1 MLKHKIHRAGE
12 PEVTSSTTPAQ
23 GLWWVLPFHGNFL
36 VIFPTMSRWKSW
48 TELNRMSTPRLWNR
62 RIFIVRQKLSR
73 ASLND
78 AKLKYGVV
86 RIAHCSINTAIFP
99 SLKTNSIEENLCK
112 ADFFLFFVLLIFR
125 AEKKRF
131 ETHTNKRL
139 FNFDQL
145 WTFERRLVEFYS
157 QFRLSCDSSDDFEA
171 NFTII
176 LARSDF
182 KSTKRRSMKNIFT
195 NTKTGSLSWSTAVW
209 DVRRWWHS
217 GILGQF
223 QVWKSLKFDWNAW
236 D

>member
-1 MLKHKIHRAGE
+1 MGSVFSRKFW
-12 PEVTSSTTPAQ
+12 SN
-23 GLWWVLPFHGNFL
+23 LPT
-36 VIFPTMSRWKSW
+36 ISRWKK
-48 TELNRMSTPRLWNR
+48 LNRIKSDVSTTIVKQTN
-62 RIFIVRQKLSR
+62 FVVRQKPSR

-78 AKLKYGVV
+78 AKLKYGAV

-99 SLKTNSIEENLCK
+99 SLKTNSIEEKLCK
-112 ADFFLFFVLLIFR
+112 ADFFCFLFFLFSSR
-125 AEKKRF
+125 KKRF

-176 LARSDF
+176 LSRSDF

-209 DVRRWWHS
+209 GVRR
-217 GILGQF
+217 
-223 QVWKSLKFDWNAW
+223 
-236 D
+236 